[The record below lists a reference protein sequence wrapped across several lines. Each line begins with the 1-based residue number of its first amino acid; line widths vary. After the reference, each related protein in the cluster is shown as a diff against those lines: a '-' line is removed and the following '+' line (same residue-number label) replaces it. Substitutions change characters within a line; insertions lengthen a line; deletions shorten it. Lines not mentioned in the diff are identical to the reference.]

1 MHFITNR
8 HGHYFVVNT
17 RLDLSLLKDC
27 IAHDSLIDMYLH
39 VCENQSLEVDEVE
52 GHEYAITMQDGLWA
66 SVDDR
71 GFVEMISGCVYE
83 YINDFQL

>member
-1 MHFITNR
+1 
-8 HGHYFVVNT
+8 
-17 RLDLSLLKDC
+17 
-27 IAHDSLIDMYLH
+27 MYLH
-39 VCENQSLEVDEVE
+39 VCESQSLEVDEVE
-52 GHEYAITMQDGLWA
+52 GQEYAITMQDGLWA